1 MPRDAERAPPFHTMR
16 RFARGVFY
24 GIIVLLWIVMIAL
37 GLELWERVHWQRMMN
52 TNPCVLARQ
61 EKCAWPLPAGPDA
74 FSPELLD
81 AAARDR
87 CRGAGQSKTPQPVL
101 DAKTMAPLR
110 AAHFTL
116 LNDWER
122 YAFTVA
128 YRVKALLLDGRGAVV
143 KAYAEM
149 NDASGKTLADFI
161 GPRDAQRI
169 ASTQPNLA
177 AGCPPVL
184 LDGMDGP
191 AWYCMAGCPNPRASG
206 QDGNVASNC
215 AVLFWPDPARSAPD
229 KVHLWDRP
237 CFSYRPHEQR
247 EAQRNVL
254 GVAER
259 FAINNAG
266 LRDDDVILPKPP
278 GVFRVLCLG
287 ASTTEEGPTN
297 DLSYPNILE
306 YLANSKFGGQH
317 VDVINAGISGMN
329 ALKHKVKLADYLAL
343 QPDLIITYIAVNDLC
358 HDLFRTWVQ
367 DAAPWQKRLRESRF
381 INNHLNE
388 WLLPDEARMA
398 DDVRR
403 EKMSS
408 IRFIIEQARAAGVE
422 AVFCTFAAPA
432 PERLDRLGRDYMD
445 CYAQAE
451 WCGRYVTFS
460 SYLRALALF
469 NRETAALGR
478 EMGVPVIDV
487 AAHLRGGTDY
497 FGDICH
503 MKNRGIE
510 AKARLIFDGLA
521 PLLEDRLRQRG
532 LVP

>member
-1 MPRDAERAPPFHTMR
+1 MKRL
-16 RFARGVFY
+16 ARGLFY
-24 GIIVLLWIVMIAL
+24 GVIALLWMVMIAL
-37 GLELWERVHWQRMMN
+37 GLEVWERVHWQRVMT
-52 TNPCVLARQ
+52 TNPYVLARQ
-61 EKCAWPLPAGPDA
+61 EKGAWPLSGGPDA

-101 DAKTMAPLR
+101 DGKTMAPLR
-110 AAHFTL
+110 AAHFAL
-116 LNDWER
+116 LDDWGR
-122 YAFTVA
+122 HAFTVA
-128 YRVKALLLDGRGAVV
+128 YRIKALLVDGHGVVV

-149 NDASGKTLADFI
+149 NDAGGKSLADFVAAD
-161 GPRDAQRI
+161 DAPRI
-169 ASTQPNLA
+169 ASALSQLA
-177 AGCPPVL
+177 ADSPPTL
-184 LDGMDGP
+184 LDGTDGP
-191 AWYCMAGCPNPRASG
+191 AWYCMAASSDLG
-206 QDGNVASNC
+206 PPGGDDKGTSAR
-215 AVLFWPDPARSAPD
+215 AVLLWPAPAAPVAD
-229 KVHLWDRP
+229 EKRLWDRP
-237 CFSYRPHEQR
+237 FFSYRPHEQR
-247 EAQRNVL
+247 EAQRNAL

-306 YLANSKFGGQH
+306 YLANSRFGGRH

-358 HDLFRTWVQ
+358 HDLFRVWAQ
-367 DAAPWQKRLRESRF
+367 DAAPWQKRLRESRLA
-381 INNHLNE
+381 NNHLNA

-398 DDVRR
+398 DDIRR

-432 PERLDRLGRDYMD
+432 PEKLDRAGRDYMD
-445 CYAQAE
+445 CQTQVE

-469 NRETAALGR
+469 NRETTALGR

-487 AAHLRGGTDY
+487 AAQLRGGTDC

-510 AKARLIFDGLA
+510 AKARLIFNGLA

-532 LVP
+532 LLP